1 MLPTTTRRAA
11 CVPVLGAL
19 DPRGH
24 EGLTAALAGLT
35 AGGAQGAPVAT
46 AVRDLTALPERL
58 VLDALRRALADAP
71 VDAVLLG
78 DPGAARLAWAVA
90 EPLSA
95 RGPWIVDPDLCDAHG
110 EPRHDRAVFEA
121 VRDAWL
127 PHAEVLVVDAHE
139 AGRFVGRPV
148 EDLAGMR
155 EAGKRLFDAGVTWV
169 VLTGG
174 ALEGHAVDLA
184 YDGRDFTEFGADRRR
199 RTGLVGAGAAFAGHL
214 TARRAAGDAV
224 LIAVEAAKAAIGAAI
239 DDALEVGGAA
249 RALPLAAALR
259 QAGVDLTP
267 IEVPPPAPE
276 GR

>member
-1 MLPTTTRRAA
+1 VLPTSTRRAA
-11 CVPVLGAL
+11 CVPLLGAL

-24 EGLTAALAGLT
+24 AGLTAALAGVIG
-35 AGGAQGAPVAT
+35 GGAQGLPVAT

-58 VLDALRRALADAP
+58 VLDGLRGALAEAP

-78 DPGAARLAWAVA
+78 DPGAARLARAVA
-90 EPLSA
+90 EPLGA
-95 RGPWIVDPDLCDAHG
+95 HGPWIVDPELCDAHG
-110 EPRHDRAVFEA
+110 EPRYGRDVFDA

-148 EDLAGMR
+148 EDLAGLR

-174 ALEGHAVDLA
+174 ALEGHAIDLA

-199 RTGLVGAGAAFAGHL
+199 RPRLAGAGAAFAGHL

-224 LIAVEAAKAAIGAAI
+224 LVAVEAAKAAVTAAI
-239 DDALEVGGAA
+239 DEALEVGGAT
-249 RALPLAAALR
+249 RTLPLAAALR

-267 IEVPPPAPE
+267 IEVPPPAPDAP
-276 GR
+276 